1 MLFTSP
7 SPPSPTTSSSASAS
21 SAVGSNSSSPIHL
34 SSLASRSQ
42 RYVGER
48 FSLTPS
54 EQECFY
60 SPASSIS
67 SVSPTL
73 IKKKAK
79 RFRFPLFMRRA
90 SLMSNSDNSSYP
102 QNTAVA
108 INLRPISTPIPVANP
123 AAVAA
128 LVDEDEPLA
137 TDDGT
142 TAKSLSPSPSLTP
155 KNSINQRRLPGQTLA
170 ALYPL
175 NSRKVLLNV
184 GGVRHEGNGDASL
197 PSAISFSSSL
207 ANAFASAE
215 YATRTFSQIT

>member
-7 SPPSPTTSSSASAS
+7 SPPSSTSSASS
-21 SAVGSNSSSPIHL
+21 PSPLGSNDSSPLHL

-42 RYVGER
+42 RYVGEP
-48 FSLTPS
+48 FSLTSS
-54 EQECFY
+54 EHECFY
-60 SPASSIS
+60 SPASSIAS
-67 SVSPTL
+67 TSPTP
-73 IKKKAK
+73 IKKKPQ
-79 RFRFPLFMRRA
+79 RFRFPTFTRHA
-90 SLMSNSDNSSYP
+90 SMMSNAENQPYP

-137 TDDGT
+137 TEEGI

-184 GGVRHEGNGDASL
+184 GGVRHEGNDDESL
-197 PSAISFSSSL
+197 PSVISSL
-207 ANAFASAE
+207 
-215 YATRTFSQIT
+215 